1 MWRKPQLWS
10 RWWGVSSF
18 PVSWSH
24 PEQIL
29 EVLRSGHKPQS
40 PQERWLTVRHCTL
53 RGKANKC
60 HSGNGG
66 RMSSGWQTPGS
77 PAPCGGKGQ
86 GWRWLQCFQHHK
98 DIQIVLRAKMPTHC
112 HDQGLCRDGQKVPRI
127 STCFHQML
135 RPWQENY
142 IILWMYFIADAAAEK
157 APEQWRYCSKT
168 LLLASGFT
176 LLPAYVQWVKNGEPA
191 WSHVCLVCSLLL
203 PLSLMPGMV
212 LGECSPGWLDWIH
225 CWCQGGLS
233 GPIKHQPPID
243 AVETGELRTVGKNCN
258 MEYYESQKV
267 EVSINFSPGFCCFS
281 VIKT

>member
-98 DIQIVLRAKMPTHC
+98 DIRAEGKDAHSLPWPGALQRWAKSSQDQHLLSPNAKALTGKLHYSMNVLHC
-112 HDQGLCRDGQKVPRI
+112 RCCSWEGSWAVEVLQQNSPSSFRFYSASSLCAMGQKWWTSLKSCLFGVLSLAPSLSHAWHGTGRVLPR
-127 STCFHQML
+127 MAGL
-135 RPWQENY
+135 N
-142 IILWMYFIADAAAEK
+142 
-157 APEQWRYCSKT
+157 
-168 LLLASGFT
+168 
-176 LLPAYVQWVKNGEPA
+176 
-191 WSHVCLVCSLLL
+191 SLL
-203 PLSLMPGMV
+203 V
-212 LGECSPGWLDWIH
+212 
-225 CWCQGGLS
+225 S
-233 GPIKHQPPID
+233 G
-243 AVETGELRTVGKNCN
+243 R
-258 MEYYESQKV
+258 
-267 EVSINFSPGFCCFS
+267 S
-281 VIKT
+281 VWPN